1 MFARHPT
8 HDRRTVVEDSGLNFE
23 SESPNRQAE
32 EERWERTNL
41 PGKDA
46 LQRWAGNSVWS
57 MVCAMELG
65 LISDVSRNN
74 APFHTVS
81 DEQSLVQTNATVSKP
96 SLPLANDCIGAASK
110 TTKSARL
117 RSSTRRKRKCKFPSR
132 SKAKYSSIG
141 KAVKKSSR
149 KDRGDDAAT
158 ANNDSNTVDK
168 FWRSRKAGLDRSE
181 KRTNQES
188 ESSEHFLPD
197 ETRNQH
203 HHRDSI
209 VAERDDNE
217 NLANRSNHAA
227 NGLAMQIH
235 VPQTRASD
243 QQVFYENDVA
253 NFVSRDCNHTEESDL
268 CAITAEILETNELDA
283 FQTPTPV
290 FDEQKEQMLVDNDE
304 DVVARR
310 CSKEECNNEGTSTT
324 NDHVEDNASMTD
336 RMETEDSSEQPSEND
351 IALERSDQ
359 VESTSFDDTDTLPL
373 AKRIS
378 SESRASSEGE
388 RNNETT
394 KPVKKAARN
403 NELRNKGSRWSE
415 EYYEVRRVTRGS
427 MKISKDLFVGKLVWG
442 CCSGWWPALII
453 DADHVGMLSEAGK
466 SWVYWIGEARIS
478 LLNEKTQIEP
488 FSCNLKSR
496 LTQNSNEARMRVI
509 DATMQMLRKLLGGT
523 LTKPYFTWIENNLP
537 STIETLD
544 EIKFYP
550 YPDKIQQRLNSLRE
564 KNAKITEKFL
574 LDQKRESQGKRLA
587 EKAKDSPQR
596 GNVDLTHLPLKEQN
610 PGIIAW
616 AKIAGHNWWPAM
628 IIDYRDCCMR
638 EPSFGCQWI
647 MWYGDYQL
655 SEVHHQLF
663 LRFDKG
669 MEKMRD
675 YINNTKKHIYLVG
688 VLQACKDYCSRLG
701 FETENWTVNDALR
714 YFASKKDSKE
724 SCAQRKEDSVKI
736 YDKYSACIAAKLN
749 ELKNNANVDDDRTND
764 IKNSDDLRSA
774 MNGNIALESLC
785 LKCLRVAEGKTEI
798 HPFFEGSLCKD
809 CSDRYKPCMFLFG
822 NDAKCFH
829 CTVCAASGMMIICDK
844 EDCPRVYCT
853 ACVKHLLCPTTYEQV
868 LQEDPWECFLC
879 ATNNKP
885 RPSFDS
891 IIKPRANWKDK
902 MINMFRTNCK
912 SNPQQLVKRNRE
924 KKKIRVLSLFDGLG
938 TGLLVLL
945 KLGLAVDTYYAS
957 EIDPDALMVSAA
969 HFGDRIVHL
978 GNVKD
983 ITKEKIQEIAPIDL
997 LIGGSPCNDLSLAN
1011 PARLGLYDPKGTGI
1025 LFFEYCRIK
1034 DLLKKVNN
1042 ECHLF
1047 WLYENVASMPTEY
1060 RLEINKHLGQ
1070 EPDTIDSAD
1079 FSPQHR
1085 LRLYWHNLPIETHSL
1100 STQREQ
1106 DVQDILTPHCQRY
1119 SLVKKIRTVTTR
1131 VNSLK
1136 QGKLALKPILMKD
1149 ESDSLWITELEEI
1162 FGFPR
1167 HYTDVKNLSA
1177 TKRQRLIGKSWS
1189 VQTLTAIFRSLCP
1202 FFECNTIETN

>member
-1 MFARHPT
+1 MK
-8 HDRRTVVEDSGLNFE
+8 L
-23 SESPNRQAE
+23 E
-32 EERWERTNL
+32 EMPLCTDQQQVFERTNL

-81 DEQSLVQTNATVSKP
+81 NERSPVQTNATVSKP
-96 SLPLANDCIGAASK
+96 SLPLANDCIDAAASK
-110 TTKSARL
+110 TTKTTRL
-117 RSSTRRKRKCKFPSR
+117 RSSTKRKRKCKFPSK
-132 SKAKYSSIG
+132 SKAKYSPID

-149 KDRGDDAAT
+149 KDRADDSAN

-188 ESSEHFLPD
+188 ENSEYFLPD
-197 ETRNQH
+197 EAENQH
-203 HHRDSI
+203 HHRRDSV
-209 VAERDDNE
+209 VAERDDND

-227 NGLAMQIH
+227 NDPAMQID
-235 VPQTRASD
+235 VPQTRGSD
-243 QQVFYENDVA
+243 QQVVSYENDVA
-253 NFVSRDCNHTEESDL
+253 NFVSGDCNRTEESDR
-268 CAITAEILETNELDA
+268 CAMTLETNELDA
-283 FQTPTPV
+283 FRTSTLV
-290 FDEQKEQMLVDNDE
+290 FDEQKEQMLVDE
-304 DVVARR
+304 DVGARR
-310 CSKEECNNEGTSTT
+310 CSKEECNNEGTSSAD
-324 NDHVEDNASMTD
+324 NRVEDNAPMAD
-336 RMETEDSSEQPSEND
+336 RMETEDSSEQPPEND
-351 IALERSDQ
+351 VALERFDQ

-373 AKRIS
+373 AKRLS
-378 SESRASSEGE
+378 SESRASNEGE

-427 MKISKDLFVGKLVWG
+427 IKISKDLFVGKLVWG
-442 CCSGWWPALII
+442 SCSGWWPALII

-496 LTQNSNEARMRVI
+496 LAHNSNEARMRVI

-544 EIKFYP
+544 EIRFYP

-564 KNAKITEKFL
+564 KNAKITEKYL

-587 EKAKDSPQR
+587 EKAKDSSQR

-688 VLQACKDYCSRLG
+688 VLQASKDYCSRLG
-701 FETENWTVNDALR
+701 FETENWTVNDALK
-714 YFASKKDSKE
+714 YFARKQDPTK

-736 YDKYSACIAAKLN
+736 YDKYSTCIAEKLY

-774 MNGNIALESLC
+774 MKGNIAFESLC

-879 ATNNKP
+879 ATNNKL

-902 MINMFRTNCK
+902 IINMFRTNCK
-912 SNPQQLVKRNRE
+912 SNPQQLAKRNRE

-957 EIDPDALMVSAA
+957 EIDPDALMVTAA

-1042 ECHLF
+1042 EHHLF

-1060 RLEINKHLGQ
+1060 RLEINRHLGQ